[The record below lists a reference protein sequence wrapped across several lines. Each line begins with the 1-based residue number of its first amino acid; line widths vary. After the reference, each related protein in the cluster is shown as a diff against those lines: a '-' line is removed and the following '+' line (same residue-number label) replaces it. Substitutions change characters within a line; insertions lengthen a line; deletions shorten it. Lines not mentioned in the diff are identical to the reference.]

1 MNWAHVH
8 LALSHLPVIGAIF
21 GVLLLLLALLR
32 KSEELKR
39 VSLGVFVITALL
51 ALPVYFTGEPAEEV
65 VEHLPGVAE
74 SLIERHENAA
84 LFALLMAGGAGVV
97 ALAGLILFRRA
108 EKLPGWIVAATLVL
122 SLATSGL
129 MGWTANLGGQIRH
142 TEIRAGFT
150 APAETETEGKQ
161 KKEKEEGHE

>member
-1 MNWAHVH
+1 MNWAHIH
-8 LALSHLPVIGAIF
+8 LLLNHLPVVGTIF
-21 GVLLLLLALLR
+21 GVLLLLLALAR

-39 VSLGVFVITALL
+39 VSLGVFVFTALL
-51 ALPVYFTGEPAEEV
+51 ALPVYFTGEPAEKV

-74 SLIERHENAA
+74 PLIEEHEDAA

-108 EKLPGWIVAATLVL
+108 EKLPGWIVAATLAF

-150 APAETETEGKQ
+150 APAEMKTEGEQ
-161 KKEKEEGHE
+161 KKEKEEDHE

>member
-1 MNWAHVH
+1 MNWAHIH
-8 LALSHLPVIGAIF
+8 LSLNHLPVVGTIF
-21 GVLLLLLALLR
+21 GVLLLLLALVR

-39 VSLGVFVITALL
+39 VSLGVFVFTALL
-51 ALPVYFTGEPAEEV
+51 ALPVYFTGEPAEKV

-74 SLIERHENAA
+74 PLIERHEDAA

-122 SLATSGL
+122 SIATSGL
-129 MGWTANLGGQIRH
+129 MGWTANRGGRIRH
-142 TEIRAGFT
+142 TEIRADFK
-150 APAETETEGKQ
+150 APTETEAGGEQ
-161 KKEKEEGHE
+161 KTEKEEEH